1 MAEGNEENPVKPA
14 SADEP
19 RAVEFVLPEG
29 FENDETAKLVKLA
42 KNGDVQ
48 ALNDLFARYN
58 QLMIEV
64 ARRRIGPRLR
74 LKEEPDDLAQT
85 TFREATRDFA
95 NYEYRGESSLVR
107 WLMQIL
113 QNKIRDK
120 AEFYGASKRDSTR
133 ERGMQVQAQ
142 DADSVYI
149 LEPPSP
155 DLSVTSQVSRGENYE
170 RLRHALAELSPEHR
184 EAITLVF
191 FQGMQLREAGE
202 LMGGKTEDAVRMM
215 LRRAEMKLGEMLKSS
230 IGKDLGG

>member
-1 MAEGNEENPVKPA
+1 MMV
-14 SADEP
+14 
-19 RAVEFVLPEG
+19 
-29 FENDETAKLVKLA
+29 
-42 KNGDVQ
+42 
-48 ALNDLFARYN
+48 
-58 QLMIEV
+58 EV
-64 ARRRIGPRLR
+64 ARRKIGPRLR

-95 NYEYRGESSLVR
+95 SYEYRGEGSLLR
-107 WLMQIL
+107 WLIQIL

-120 AEFYGASKRDSTR
+120 AEFYAASKRDLSR
-133 ERGMQVQAQ
+133 ERAMDTST
-142 DADSVYI
+142 DAEPESLTRV
-149 LEPPSP
+149 EPPSP

-230 IGKDLGG
+230 IGKDLRD